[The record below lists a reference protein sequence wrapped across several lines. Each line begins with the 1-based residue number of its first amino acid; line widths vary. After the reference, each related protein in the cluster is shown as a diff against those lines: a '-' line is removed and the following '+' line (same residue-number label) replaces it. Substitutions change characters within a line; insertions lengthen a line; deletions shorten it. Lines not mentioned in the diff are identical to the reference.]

1 MSVIDH
7 GRRLYPGAA
16 WTILVALT
24 LVLAACQPLGE
35 GEGDG
40 EPETDG
46 ASAAA
51 SGDTG
56 DTGDTGRL
64 SIATGGTGGVYF
76 PLGGGHADLISENIE
91 GYTATAEETHA
102 SVDNMNLIGSGDSDI
117 AFVLGDTASDAVAG
131 AGEFEGGAI
140 DACAIGILYT
150 NFTQLVASADSGI
163 TSVADLEGMRVSLG
177 EAGSGTEIIGLRVLE
192 AAGLDPDADIERAQL
207 GVAETVDAL
216 RDGTLDAGFWS
227 GGLPTGALVDY
238 ASTGDMVIVPT
249 AEFAGDLQDEFGAY
263 YLESEIP
270 ADTYEGQSEGVPVI
284 GVPNV
289 LVVNTSMD
297 EGLQEQLTALLF
309 EHKDDMVAAHPAAE
323 EFDQETAGNV
333 EFMDVCPGAQTF
345 YGS

>member
-1 MSVIDH
+1 MSGSH
-7 GRRLYPGAA
+7 PARRYRMAVGG
-16 WTILVALT
+16 TVMIMALA
-24 LVLAACQPLGE
+24 LAACQPLGE
-35 GEGDG
+35 GE
-40 EPETDG
+40 PEG
-46 ASAAA
+46 SNSAA
-51 SGDTG
+51 SGG
-56 DTGDTGRL
+56 DAGTGRL

-76 PLGGGHADLISENIE
+76 PLGGGLADLISENIE
-91 GYTATAEETHA
+91 GYTATAEETNA

-140 DACAIGILYT
+140 EACAIGILYT
-150 NFTQLVASADSGI
+150 NFTQLVASAESGI
-163 TSVADLEGMRVSLG
+163 TSVADLEGKRVSLG

-192 AAGLDPDADIERAQL
+192 GGGLDPDADIERAQL

-238 ASTGDMVIVPT
+238 ASTGDMVLVPT
-249 AEFAGDLQDEFGAY
+249 GEFAADLQSEFGPY

-270 ADTYEGQSEGVPVI
+270 ADTYEGQSEAVGVL

-309 EHKDDMVAAHPAAE
+309 EHKDDLVAVHPAAE
-323 EFDQETAGNV
+323 ELDQETAGDV
-333 EFMDVCPGAQTF
+333 AFMDVCPGAQTF